1 MDGRTSG
8 RDITGR
14 MSTDDRVI
22 IVGAGPVGLVAAVRL
37 VKAGIP
43 VVVLEAAGEP
53 HSEPRASTFH
63 PPTLDL
69 LDTLGLGEKLVA
81 LGRPAPT
88 WQYCVFETGE
98 RAVFDIGII
107 KDETNHP
114 YRLQCEQLNLVIEA
128 GKMLEADSPGSLH
141 YNAEAIN
148 VAQDETGV
156 TVDAVIEGEATQ
168 LRGRWLIG
176 ADGTNSVVRLAMA
189 LPLMG
194 ETYPLRSVTIG
205 TPFPFH
211 EHLDDPCGVNYY
223 WADGWAFGMFRT
235 QQMWRVGY
243 SPPKAMSDDD
253 ALAEDSIQEHLNR
266 IAPNSEPFD
275 IITARIYWIHRRLV
289 DRMRIGRIVL
299 AGDAAHLNSPSGG
312 FGMNGGVHDAFNL
325 TDKLTRV
332 YAGEGDGLLDLYS
345 RQRRFAAHADI
356 QSTADANYRRHREK
370 DPQKRLAALKEM
382 QDIANDEK
390 KLYDF
395 VRATSLMDSLER
407 ANALT

>member
-1 MDGRTSG
+1 MN
-8 RDITGR
+8 
-14 MSTDDRVI
+14 TDERVI
-22 IVGAGPVGLVAAVRL
+22 IVGGGPVGLVTAVRL

-43 VVVLEAAGEP
+43 VVVLEAESEP
-53 HSEPRASTFH
+53 FSEPRASTFH

-69 LDTLGLGEKLVA
+69 LDTLGLGQRLVK

-88 WQYCVFETGE
+88 WQYCVLETGE

-128 GKMLEADSPGSLH
+128 GKMLEADSPGALI
-141 YNAEAIN
+141 YNAKAVN

-156 TVDAVIEGEATQ
+156 TVHALIDGEPAQ

-189 LPLMG
+189 MPLIG
-194 ETYPLRSVTIG
+194 ETYPLTSITLG
-205 TPFPFH
+205 TSFPFH
-211 EHLDDPCGVNYY
+211 EHLDNPCVVNYF
-223 WADGWAFGMFRT
+223 WAEGWAFGMFRT
-235 QQMWRVGY
+235 RQMWRVGY
-243 SPPKAMSDDD
+243 SPPKDMDDEA
-253 ALAEDSIQEHLNR
+253 ALADVSIQEHLNR
-266 IAPNSEPFD
+266 IVPGAGPFE
-275 IITARIYWIHRRLV
+275 IFMARIYRIHRRLV
-289 DRMRIGRIVL
+289 DHMRIGRILL

-332 YAGEGDGLLDLYS
+332 WHGDDDSLLDLYS

-356 QSTADANYRRHREK
+356 QTTSDANYKRHREA
-370 DPQKRLAALKEM
+370 DPEQRKVILKEM
-382 QDIANDEK
+382 QEIANDEK
-390 KLYDF
+390 KLYEF
-395 VRATSLMDSLER
+395 VRATCLMDSLER
-407 ANALT
+407 ANAVT